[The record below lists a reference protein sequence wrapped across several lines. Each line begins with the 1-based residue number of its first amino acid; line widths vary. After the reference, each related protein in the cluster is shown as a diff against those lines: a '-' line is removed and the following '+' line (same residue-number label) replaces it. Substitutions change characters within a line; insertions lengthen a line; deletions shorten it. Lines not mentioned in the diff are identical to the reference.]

1 MWFAQRNRRKSAL
14 LHKFSGFA
22 LAVRALAWLFKD
34 VAAVDAFGGPAR
46 FLTQHFLDRSCPRL
60 AQSVTNSET
69 APKADI
75 PS

>member
-1 MWFAQRNRRKSAL
+1 LRGATGVKLHFLRKYR
-14 LHKFSGFA
+14 GFA
-22 LAVRALAWLFKD
+22 LAVGALAWLFKD

-46 FLTQHFLDRSCPRL
+46 FLTQHFLDRSCPRF